1 MPGSIEAWPREHVI
15 WGGLEA
21 AAWALHVAGEGMER
35 FVACRGLHVQVP
47 QESSYYF
54 LFSLCSQLR
63 ATWQWR
69 GGGLG
74 WAEEQKARFGAASGG
89 LLSHESVLFWPGLH
103 LHGNTH
109 QS

>member
-21 AAWALHVAGEGMER
+21 AAWALHVAAEGMER

-74 WAEEQKARFGAASGG
+74 WAEEQK
-89 LLSHESVLFWPGLH
+89 
-103 LHGNTH
+103 TH
-109 QS
+109 SEG